1 MYARLYNCK
10 PAICTQDLL
19 AKHKYREGIA
29 RRIASEP
36 FVLEHNPNRTSHEWN
51 VGKTDRLGIEPTYE
65 IALENLR
72 YLKKQEQEQKANVV
86 ESKYNHAKFS
96 IYKR

>member
-10 PAICTQDLL
+10 PAIKTRDLL
-19 AKHKYREGIA
+19 AKHKNREEIVK
-29 RRIASEP
+29 RIASEP

-72 YLKKQEQEQKANVV
+72 YLKKQE
-86 ESKYNHAKFS
+86 
-96 IYKR
+96 